1 MADGANIAFKL
12 AAGIVRANS
21 AAGPGFPR
29 GSPGFKRSK
38 RNRFKG
44 MA

>member
-1 MADGANIAFKL
+1 MADRANIAFRL
-12 AAGIVRANS
+12 AASIVRANS
-21 AAGPGFPR
+21 AAGPGFPP
-29 GSPGFKRSK
+29 GSPGFKRPK